1 MFEENMYNNQ
11 PSVRITSFS
20 LALINTRIVIQLM
33 VSLQSDYLVV
43 KLHMH

>member
-20 LALINTRIVIQLM
+20 LALINQIHIH
-33 VSLQSDYLVV
+33 SLLNECPR
-43 KLHMH
+43 HMTMLT